1 MKRDFKIEIPRLPAD
16 QPDSDIAIWRS
27 ARELRARRRW
37 AEREEEQGE
46 EEQGEEEFLENGRRR
61 GGPDKLRKRQRR

>member
-46 EEQGEEEFLENGRRR
+46 EEFLENGRRR